1 MRRAEGSESEKQK
14 NDKIKRATRVGG
26 KDGRLNTI

>member
-1 MRRAEGSESEKQK
+1 MKWDEGSESEKQK
-14 NDKIKRATRVGG
+14 NDKIKHTMRVGG